1 MEAVGHMETLKITR
15 LNSETSGCNCHPLC
29 MLVIFTSL
37 GLLKTLSLPS
47 VLSLFPFL
55 IFVKV

>member
-37 GLLKTLSLPS
+37 GL
-47 VLSLFPFL
+47 
-55 IFVKV
+55 